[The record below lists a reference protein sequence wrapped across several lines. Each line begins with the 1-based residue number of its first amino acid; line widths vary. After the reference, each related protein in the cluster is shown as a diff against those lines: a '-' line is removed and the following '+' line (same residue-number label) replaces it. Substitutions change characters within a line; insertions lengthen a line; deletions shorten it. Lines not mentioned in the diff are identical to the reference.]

1 MATAIQWFFNGWMDP
16 MNRTYRSLWNES
28 LGAWVAAS
36 EVSHARGKRGGSHV
50 ALSAA
55 GGVIAARPAR
65 RLRAGLAAALMALGG
80 FGWAS
85 LAQAQTVTCSATPF
99 AFFNGTVM
107 CVGNQA
113 SATGP
118 GATAIGY
125 KAQVDLDGGVALGY
139 LSHSAAQNAIA
150 IGSNALATTQY
161 SIAIGLNA
169 QAVGAGGAMALGQGS
184 FASNINSVALGV
196 QSRAT
201 GAGDSALG
209 TFANASG
216 GNSTA
221 LGVSSLASA
230 GFAFAGGWGSQA
242 TATRSVALGNQARA
256 TDLAATAVGNGALA
270 QGNSSLALGAQAIA
284 FGDSTVALG
293 QGAGAGSTVANVGS
307 LAAGVAAGTLV
318 SGAQNTAIGGG
329 IASAMRGAGSGV
341 SGARNIALGTGDG
354 TVAYDATLDAAA
366 GSLVSGNDNVAIG
379 TNAGIGVAGNATTS
393 IGLNAN
399 ASGNNTIALG
409 TGARGG
415 GLNAIAQGSSS
426 NAGGQNGIAIGFQ
439 SIASQINSINIG
451 ARTAPGTGATAQG
464 AIALGTDVDASQVRA
479 IAMGIATRATGTDA
493 FAAGTR
499 ANAAA
504 DNATALGS
512 GGTTVATAVRASGSG
527 SLALGGNAT
536 AGANAAGT
544 NAIAVGG
551 ESSATQTEAI
561 AVGRLASALAANA
574 IAVGS
579 KARAD
584 TAEAVA
590 IGNNATATGGRSV
603 SIGSGN
609 VASGNGAVAIGD
621 PNTAT
626 GDGAIA
632 SGKDNTATGNG
643 AVAMGNTNKV
653 GGGGQDVSV
662 PGTAAQGAVGIGFQN
677 TVVGQGSVAIGSTSQ
692 ALAAGA
698 VAFGDTA
705 VAKNAGDV
713 ALGSG
718 SKTDTAVGTPST
730 VIGGTTYLFAG
741 TTPTSTVSVGAPGA
755 ERTITNVAAGRISGS
770 STDAINGSQL
780 YATNQAI
787 QAIAASTPTHYYSVN
802 DGGTQQANYTNN
814 GATGVNS
821 LAAGVAASAAGTN
834 ASAVGFEANASGT
847 QSLAIGNGTEAS
859 ASQSVA
865 LGVGANAAGASGST
879 AIGAGANAL
888 ATNSVAVGVFSR
900 ASGVTS
906 TAIGPGANA
915 AADKAV
921 AVGQGSKALAAS
933 AVAMG
938 SAANASA
945 VGAVA
950 IGASSNAAAT
960 NATAIGNGSQALA
973 ASTLALGDSN
983 TVAAAAGAGSIAA
996 GSNSR
1001 VLGGTGAVAMG
1012 SGNVANG
1019 NGAVAIGDP
1028 NTATGDGAI
1037 AQGKDNTATGNGA
1050 VAMGNTNK
1058 VGGGGQDVS
1067 VPGTAAQGAVG
1078 IGFQNTVVGQGSV
1091 AIGST
1096 SKALAAGAVA
1106 FGDTAVANNARD
1118 VALGSGSVTAA
1129 AVGTPSATIN
1139 GKAYNFQGVAPTS
1152 TVSVG
1157 AGGAERT
1164 ITNVAAGRISGTS
1177 TDAINGSQLFAT
1189 NSAIEDV
1196 ATTAGKGWNLS
1207 ANGEATPQNI
1217 APGGTADFANGS
1229 NTTVT
1234 RTGNQ
1239 IRVDVSADPIF
1250 NSVTTGNT
1258 KIDNNGLAI
1267 VGGPSVTT
1275 VGINAG
1281 GTQITNVAPGVAGT
1295 DGVNVDQLT
1304 TTVAGSKTKYYSVN
1318 STGGGNEA
1326 NDGATGADAIASGK
1340 NATAA
1345 GASSVAMGLGATAGT
1360 ANSVALGAG
1369 SSTATAVGTASTT
1382 INGTVYNFQG
1392 VAPVG
1397 TVSVGS
1403 GGAER
1408 TITNVA
1414 AGRIAGNSTDAIN
1427 GSQLF
1432 ATNAAITD
1440 VATTAG
1446 KGWNLSANG
1455 EATPQN
1461 IAPGGTADFANGS
1474 NTTVTRTGNQIR
1486 VDVSAD
1492 PTFNSV
1498 TTGNTKIDNG
1508 GLTIVGGPSV
1518 TTTGINAG
1526 GTQIT
1531 NVAPGVAGT
1540 DGVNVDQLNTTVA
1553 GSKTKYYS
1561 VNSTGGGNEAND
1573 GATGADAIASGK
1585 GATAAGASSVAMGL
1599 GATAGTANSVALG
1612 SGSVT
1617 ATPVGTASTTINGT
1631 VYNFQ
1636 GATPVGTVS
1645 VGAGGAERTITNV
1658 AAGRISGTS
1667 TDAINGSQ
1675 LFATNAAI
1683 DDVATTAGKGW
1694 NLSANGEATP
1704 QNIAPGGTAD
1714 FANGSNTTVTRTGNQ
1729 IRVDVSADP
1738 IFNSVTT
1745 GNTKIDNNGL
1755 TIVGGPSVTTT
1766 GINAGGTQITN
1777 VAPGVAGTDG
1787 VNVDQ
1792 LNTTVAGS
1800 KTKYYSVNSTGG
1812 GNETNNGA
1820 TGTDAIASGKDA
1832 TAAGNSSV
1840 AMGLGAT
1847 AGTANSVALGS
1858 GSVTATPVGTA
1869 STTINGTVY
1878 NFQGAT
1884 PVGTVSV
1891 GEGGAERTITNVAA
1905 GRISGTSTDAING
1918 SQLFATNAAITD
1930 VATTAGKG
1938 WNLSANG
1945 EATPQNIAPGGT
1957 ADFAN
1962 GSNTTATRT
1971 GNQIRVDVVADP
1983 TFNSVTTG
1991 NTKIDN
1997 GGLTIVG
2004 GPSVTTTGINAGG
2017 TQITNV
2023 APGVAGT
2030 DGVNVD
2036 QLNTTVTGSKTKYY
2050 SVNSAGGGNENNL
2063 GATGTDAI
2071 ASGKDATA
2079 AGNSSV
2085 AMGLG
2090 ATAGTANSV
2099 ALGAGS
2105 VTATAV
2111 GTPSATI
2118 NGKAYNF
2125 QGVTPVGTVS
2135 VGSGGAERTIT
2146 NVAAGRI
2153 SGTSTDAINGSQ
2165 LFATNAAITD
2175 VATTAGKGWNLSA
2188 NGEATPQNIAPG
2200 GTADFANGSNTTV
2213 TRTGNQI
2220 RVDVSADPIFNSVTT
2235 GNTKIDNAGL
2245 TIVGGPSVT
2254 VTGIDA
2260 GSKVITNVAPGV
2272 AGTDGVNVDQLT
2284 TTVAGSKTKYYSVN
2298 STGGGNETNN
2308 GATGTDAIASGKDAT
2323 AAGNSSVAMGLG
2335 ATAGTANS
2343 VALGSGSVTATP
2355 VGTAST
2361 TINGTV
2367 YNFQGVAP
2375 VGTVS
2380 VGSVGGERTITN
2392 VAAGRISGT
2401 STDAINGSQLFA
2413 TNQSIAD
2420 VATTAGK
2427 GWNLSANG
2435 EATPQNIAPG
2445 GTADFADGSNTTV
2458 TRTGNQI
2465 KVDVVADPIFNSVT
2479 TGNTKIDN
2487 GGLTIVGGPSVTV
2500 TGIDA
2505 GSKVITN
2512 VAPGVA
2518 GTDGVNID
2526 QLNTTV
2532 AGSKT
2537 KYYSVNST
2545 GGGNE
2550 ANDGATGADAIASGK
2565 NATAAGASAV
2575 AIGLGATAG
2584 TANSVALGAG
2594 SSTAAAV
2601 GTAST
2606 TINGVTYNFQGV
2618 APVGTVSV
2626 GSGGAER
2633 TITNVAAGRIAGNST
2648 DAINGSQ
2655 LFATNQSI
2663 EDLSTTVTTNKTKY
2677 YSVNSTGGGNEDN
2690 LGATGTDAIAS
2701 GKNATAAGNSS
2712 VAMGLGAT
2720 AGTANSVALGAGS
2733 VTATAVGTSSTT
2745 INGTTYNFQ
2754 GVSPIGTVSVGTVG
2768 GERTLTNVA
2777 AGRISGSSTDA
2788 INGSQLFATNQSIE
2802 NLSTTVTANKIRYYS
2817 VNSTGGGNEDNLGAT
2832 GADAI
2837 ASGKDASATV
2847 NGAVAIGSGA
2857 VSDRAIASSSGNIP
2871 AGSALIPF
2879 NTADRTLLGAVSVGS
2894 ATTYRQIT
2902 NVADGTQAQ
2911 DAVTVRQLSGALQ
2924 SFAVTPIKYFHANSS
2939 AADSLA
2945 VGAESVAV
2953 GPQTVVNGNNGV
2965 GIGNGAV
2972 VQQSAPGGIAV
2983 GQSATSHLADSIA
2996 MGTGASAAGVQGM
3009 AMGAGSSVT
3018 QAGGVAL
3025 GAGSVAST
3033 AAGVAGYVPPTA
3045 TDAQRIAIGATTSTL
3060 AAVSVGNAAS
3070 GQFRQITGV
3079 AAGTADSDAVNV
3091 SQLRGVQ
3098 GTVAAIDQSTVKY
3111 DSNPDGSVNYNSV
3124 SMGGSN
3130 ATGPVTVHNVAP
3142 GVAGTDAVNV
3152 NQLNALGGGL
3162 NNRINAV
3169 NDRIDGVEKNAYA
3182 GVAAAMALQMPGS
3195 YVPGKTVMR
3204 IGAGSFKGENA
3215 VGISFRRTAENNA
3228 WSITGGV
3235 ATSRAGVGAT
3245 VGAEWVFN

>member
-1 MATAIQWFFNGWMDP
+1 

-36 EVSHARGKRGGSHV
+36 EVSHARGKRCGSQV
-50 ALSAA
+50 ALAAA
-55 GGVIAARPAR
+55 GGVLAALRAR
-65 RLRAGLAAALMALGG
+65 RLRARLATALVAISAI
-80 FGWAS
+80 GWSSFAE
-85 LAQAQTVTCSATPF
+85 AQAVDCSVAPF
-99 AFFNGTVM
+99 NAYNGT
-107 CVGNQA
+107 A
-113 SATGP
+113 SCMGLSSRASGI
-118 GATAIGY
+118 GATALGSLATSDVLGGLAVGY
-125 KAQVDLDGGVALGY
+125 NA
-139 LSHSAAQNAIA
+139 HSAAQNSISLGFQAYTAAANSIYLGARTGPTTGALGGGSIGIGTDVTASGGNAIAAGSFSLSSGDNATAVGASSRATGLRSLALGYQANAAALDTVAQGNTATASAQNAIAVGFQSVATQLNSVYIGSRTAPGTGATGVGAIA
-150 IGSNALATTQY
+150 IGTDVTASQGNAT
-161 SIAIGLNA
+161 
-169 QAVGAGGAMALGQGS
+169 AVGFQSKATGGSSVAVGPNAAASGTSAMALGTGTV
-184 FASNINSVALGV
+184 ASNVNAVALGA
-196 QSRAT
+196 SAIAS

-221 LGVSSLASA
+221 VGVSSTASGA
-230 GFAFAGGWGSQA
+230 RAFAGGWG
-242 TATRSVALGNQARA
+242 VK
-256 TDLAATAVGNGALA
+256 
-270 QGNSSLALGAQAIA
+270 
-284 FGDSTVALG
+284 
-293 QGAGAGSTVANVGS
+293 AG
-307 LAAGVAAGTLV
+307 GV
-318 SGAQNTAIGGG
+318 
-329 IASAMRGAGSGV
+329 
-341 SGARNIALGTGDG
+341 
-354 TVAYDATLDAAA
+354 DAAA
-366 GSLVSGNDNVAIG
+366 I
-379 TNAGIGVAGNATTS
+379 
-393 IGLNAN
+393 
-399 ASGNNTIALG
+399 
-409 TGARGG
+409 
-415 GLNAIAQGSSS
+415 
-426 NAGGQNGIAIGFQ
+426 
-439 SIASQINSINIG
+439 
-451 ARTAPGTGATAQG
+451 
-464 AIALGTDVDASQVRA
+464 
-479 IAMGIATRATGTDA
+479 
-493 FAAGTR
+493 GTR
-499 ANAAA
+499 ANAAGTSSA
-504 DNATALGS
+504 ALGNLANASADFALAMGNQAVSS
-512 GGTTVATAVRASGSG
+512 GVGSVAAGS
-527 SLALGGNAT
+527 
-536 AGANAAGT
+536 GANAAAVGAVAVGNNATAALARGT
-544 NAIAVGG
+544 ALGFGTAAGGQNATAVGALASASADQAVAVGNSAKASALNAIAVG
-551 ESSATQTEAI
+551 
-561 AVGRLASALAANA
+561 NN
-574 IAVGS
+574 
-579 KARAD
+579 
-584 TAEAVA
+584 AVA
-590 IGNNATATGGRSV
+590 DAADAVSIGNGSTATGGKAV
-603 SIGSGN
+603 AIGSGN

-621 PNTAT
+621 PNTAS
-626 GDGAIA
+626 GNGAIA
-632 SGKDNTATGNG
+632 SGLDNTATGNG
-643 AVAMGNTNKV
+643 SVAMGNTNKV

-662 PGTAAQGAVGIGFQN
+662 PGTPAQGAVGIGFQN
-677 TVVGQGSVAIGSTSQ
+677 TVVGQGSVAIGSTSK

-705 VAKNAGDV
+705 VANNAGDV

-718 SKTDTAVGTPST
+718 SKTDVAVGTPSA

-741 TTPTSTVSVGAPGA
+741 TTPASTVSVGSAGA
-755 ERTITNVAAGRISGS
+755 ERTITNLAAGRISGS

-814 GATGVNS
+814 GATGANS
-821 LAAGVAASAAGTN
+821 LAAGVAASASGAQSVAQGFQSN
-834 ASAVGFEANASGT
+834 ASAGDAIAIGTNTKASAVSGT
-847 QSLAIGNGTEAS
+847 AIGVNATAS
-859 ASQSVA
+859 
-865 LGVGANAAGASGST
+865 GASGST
-879 AIGAGANAL
+879 AIGA
-888 ATNSVAVGVFSR
+888 F
-900 ASGVTS
+900 
-906 TAIGPGANA
+906 
-915 AADKAV
+915 
-921 AVGQGSKALAAS
+921 
-933 AVAMG
+933 
-938 SAANASA
+938 ANASA
-945 VGAVA
+945 TNSLAVGEFASA
-950 IGASSNAAAT
+950 SAEGASAVGPGATAAAAG
-960 NATAIGNGSQALA
+960 ATAIGNGSKALA
-973 ASTLALGDSN
+973 ASTLALGDTN
-983 TVAAAAGAGSIAA
+983 TVAAAAGVGSIAA
-996 GSNSR
+996 GSNSQ

-1028 NTATGDGAI
+1028 NTATGDGTV
-1037 AQGKDNTATGNGA
+1037 AQGKDNTATGNGS

-1058 VGGGGQDVS
+1058 VGGGGQDVG
-1067 VPGTAAQGAVG
+1067 VPGTPAQGAVG

-1106 FGDTAVANNARD
+1106 FGDTAVANNAGD
-1118 VALGSGSVTAA
+1118 VALGSGSVTAT

-1139 GKAYNFQGVAPTS
+1139 GKVYNFQGVAPTS

-1189 NSAIEDV
+1189 NSAI
-1196 ATTAGKGWNLS
+1196 T
-1207 ANGEATPQNI
+1207 
-1217 APGGTADFANGS
+1217 
-1229 NTTVT
+1229 
-1234 RTGNQ
+1234 
-1239 IRVDVSADPIF
+1239 
-1250 NSVTTGNT
+1250 
-1258 KIDNNGLAI
+1258 
-1267 VGGPSVTT
+1267 
-1275 VGINAG
+1275 
-1281 GTQITNVAPGVAGT
+1281 
-1295 DGVNVDQLT
+1295 
-1304 TTVAGSKTKYYSVN
+1304 
-1318 STGGGNEA
+1318 
-1326 NDGATGADAIASGK
+1326 
-1340 NATAA
+1340 
-1345 GASSVAMGLGATAGT
+1345 
-1360 ANSVALGAG
+1360 
-1369 SSTATAVGTASTT
+1369 
-1382 INGTVYNFQG
+1382 
-1392 VAPVG
+1392 
-1397 TVSVGS
+1397 
-1403 GGAER
+1403 
-1408 TITNVA
+1408 
-1414 AGRIAGNSTDAIN
+1414 
-1427 GSQLF
+1427 
-1432 ATNAAITD
+1432 
-1440 VATTAG
+1440 
-1446 KGWNLSANG
+1446 
-1455 EATPQN
+1455 
-1461 IAPGGTADFANGS
+1461 
-1474 NTTVTRTGNQIR
+1474 
-1486 VDVSAD
+1486 
-1492 PTFNSV
+1492 
-1498 TTGNTKIDNG
+1498 
-1508 GLTIVGGPSV
+1508 
-1518 TTTGINAG
+1518 
-1526 GTQIT
+1526 
-1531 NVAPGVAGT
+1531 
-1540 DGVNVDQLNTTVA
+1540 
-1553 GSKTKYYS
+1553 
-1561 VNSTGGGNEAND
+1561 
-1573 GATGADAIASGK
+1573 
-1585 GATAAGASSVAMGL
+1585 
-1599 GATAGTANSVALG
+1599 
-1612 SGSVT
+1612 
-1617 ATPVGTASTTINGT
+1617 
-1631 VYNFQ
+1631 
-1636 GATPVGTVS
+1636 
-1645 VGAGGAERTITNV
+1645 
-1658 AAGRISGTS
+1658 
-1667 TDAINGSQ
+1667 
-1675 LFATNAAI
+1675 
-1683 DDVATTAGKGW
+1683 DVATTAGKGW

-1812 GNETNNGA
+1812 GNEANDGA
-1820 TGTDAIASGKDA
+1820 TGADAIASGKNA
-1832 TAAGNSSV
+1832 TAAGASSV

-1847 AGTANSVALGS
+1847 AGTANSVALGA
-1858 GSVTATPVGTA
+1858 GSSTATAVGTA
-1869 STTINGTVY
+1869 STTINGTTY
-1878 NFQGAT
+1878 NFQGVA

-1891 GEGGAERTITNVAA
+1891 GAGGAERTITNVAA
-1905 GRISGTSTDAING
+1905 GRIAGNSTDAING
-1918 SQLFATNAAITD
+1918 SQLFATNSAITD

-1957 ADFAN
+1957 ADFAD
-1962 GSNTTATRT
+1962 GSNTTVTRT

-2036 QLNTTVTGSKTKYY
+2036 QLNTTVAGSKTKYY
-2050 SVNSAGGGNENNL
+2050 SVNSTGGGNEAND
-2063 GATGTDAI
+2063 GATGADAI
-2071 ASGKDATA
+2071 ASGKNATA
-2079 AGNSSV
+2079 AGASSV

-2105 VTATAV
+2105 STATAV
-2111 GTPSATI
+2111 GTASTTI
-2118 NGKAYNF
+2118 NGTVYNF
-2125 QGVTPVGTVS
+2125 QGATPVGTVS
-2135 VGSGGAERTIT
+2135 VGAGGAERTIT

-2165 LFATNAAITD
+2165 LFATNSAITDVATTAGKGWNLSANGEATPQNIAPGGTADFADGSNTTVTRTGNQIKVDVAADPIFNSVTTGNTKIDNNGLTIVGGPSVTVNGIDAGSKVITNVAPGVAGTDGVNVDQLNTTVAGSKTKYYSVNSTGGGNEANDGATGADAIASGKNATAAGASSVAMGLGATAGTANSVALGSGSATATAVATPSTTINGTTYNFQGIAPVGTVSVGSTGAERTITNVAAGRIAGNSTDAINGSQLFATNSAITD

-2220 RVDVSADPIFNSVTT
+2220 KVDVVADPIFNSVTT
-2235 GNTKIDNAGL
+2235 GNTKIDNGGL

-2254 VTGIDA
+2254 VNGIDA

-2272 AGTDGVNVDQLT
+2272 AGTDGVNVDQLN

-2298 STGGGNETNN
+2298 STGGGNEAND
-2308 GATGTDAIASGKDAT
+2308 GATGADAIASGKNAT
-2323 AAGNSSVAMGLG
+2323 AAGASSVAMGLG

-2343 VALGSGSVTATP
+2343 VALGAGSSTAAA

-2380 VGSVGGERTITN
+2380 VGSGGAERTITNVAAGRISGTSTDAINGSQLFATNSAITDVATTAGKGWNLSANGEATPQNIAPGGTADFANGSNTTVTRTGNQIKVDVVADPIFNSVTTGNTKIDNGGLTIVGGPSVTVNGIDAGSKVITNVAPGVAGTDGVNVDQLNTTVAGSKTKYYSVNSTGGGNEANDGATGADAIASGKNATAAGASSVAMGLGATAGTVNSVALGAGSVTATPVGTPSTTINGTVYNFQGVAPVGTVSVGTVGGERTITN

-2500 TGIDA
+2500 NGIDA

-2594 SSTAAAV
+2594 SSTATAV
-2601 GTAST
+2601 GTPNT
-2606 TINGVTYNFQGV
+2606 TINGTTYNFQGV

-2626 GSGGAER
+2626 GSAGAER
-2633 TITNVAAGRIAGNST
+2633 TITNVAAGRISGTST

-2663 EDLSTTVTTNKTKY
+2663 EDLSTTVTANKTRY
-2677 YSVNSTGGGNEDN
+2677 YSVNSTGGTNEDN
-2690 LGATGTDAIAS
+2690 LGATGADAIAS
-2701 GKNATAAGNSS
+2701 GKNAAAAGASA
-2712 VAMGLGAT
+2712 VAIGLGAT
-2720 AGTANSVALGAGS
+2720 AGDANSVALGAGS
-2733 VTATAVGTSSTT
+2733 STAAAVGTASTT
-2745 INGTTYNFQ
+2745 INGTVYNFQ

-2777 AGRISGSSTDA
+2777 AGRISGTSTDA

-2847 NGAVAIGSGA
+2847 NGGVAIGSGA
-2857 VSDRAIASSSGNIP
+2857 VSDRAIASSTGNIP

-2879 NTADRTLLGAVSVGS
+2879 NTADRTLLGALSVGS

-2924 SFAVTPIKYFHANSS
+2924 SFAVTPIKYFHANST

-2972 VQQSAPGGIAV
+2972 VQQSAPGGIAI
-2983 GQSATSHLADSIA
+2983 GQGATSHLADSIA
-2996 MGTGASAAGVQGM
+2996 MGTGASAAGVQGV

-3111 DSNPDGSVNYNSV
+3111 DSNADGSVNYNSV

-3152 NQLNALGGGL
+3152 NQLNALGGSL
-3162 NNRINAV
+3162 NNRISAV

-3204 IGAGSFKGENA
+3204 IGAGSFKGESA

>member
-1 MATAIQWFFNGWMDP
+1 

-65 RLRAGLAAALMALGG
+65 RLRAGLATALIALSAV
-80 FGWAS
+80 GWTSFAE
-85 LAQAQTVTCSATPF
+85 AQAVDCSGAPYN
-99 AFFNGTVM
+99 AYNGT
-107 CVGNQA
+107 A
-113 SATGP
+113 SCMGLSSRASGI
-118 GATAIGY
+118 GATALGSLAASDVLGGLAVGY
-125 KAQVDLDGGVALGY
+125 S
-139 LSHSAAQNAIA
+139 SHSAAQNSISLGFGAYSSGINSIYLGARTGPTTGALAGGAIGIGTDVTASGGNAIAAGSLAVATGDNSTAVGSSTRATGLRSLALGFRANAAALDAVAQGNTATASAQNAIAVGFQSVASQLNSVYIGSRTAAGTGATGVGAIA
-150 IGSNALATTQY
+150 IGTDVTASNGNAT
-161 SIAIGLNA
+161 
-169 QAVGAGGAMALGQGS
+169 AVGFQSKATGASSVAVGPNAAASATSAMALGTGTV
-184 FASNINSVALGV
+184 AGNINTVALGA
-196 QSRAT
+196 SATAT

-221 LGVSSLASA
+221 LGVSSSAS
-230 GFAFAGGWGSQA
+230 GGRAFAGGWGVSA
-242 TATRSVALGNQARA
+242 
-256 TDLAATAVGNGALA
+256 
-270 QGNSSLALGAQAIA
+270 
-284 FGDSTVALG
+284 
-293 QGAGAGSTVANVGS
+293 
-307 LAAGVAAGTLV
+307 
-318 SGAQNTAIGGG
+318 SGA
-329 IASAMRGAGSGV
+329 
-341 SGARNIALGTGDG
+341 
-354 TVAYDATLDAAA
+354 DAAA
-366 GSLVSGNDNVAIG
+366 I
-379 TNAGIGVAGNATTS
+379 
-393 IGLNAN
+393 
-399 ASGNNTIALG
+399 
-409 TGARGG
+409 
-415 GLNAIAQGSSS
+415 
-426 NAGGQNGIAIGFQ
+426 
-439 SIASQINSINIG
+439 
-451 ARTAPGTGATAQG
+451 
-464 AIALGTDVDASQVRA
+464 
-479 IAMGIATRATGTDA
+479 
-493 FAAGTR
+493 GTR
-499 ANAAA
+499 ANAAGTSSAAFGNLSNASA
-504 DNATALGS
+504 DFSLAMGNQAVSAGVGSVAAGSGASAAADGAVAVGNNAAATLTRSTALGFGTAAGGQNATA
-512 GGTTVATAVRASGSG
+512 V
-527 SLALGGNAT
+527 
-536 AGANAAGT
+536 GA
-544 NAIAVGG
+544 
-551 ESSATQTEAI
+551 
-561 AVGRLASALAANA
+561 LASASAAQ
-574 IAVGS
+574 
-579 KARAD
+579 
-584 TAEAVA
+584 AVA
-590 IGNNATATGGRSV
+590 IGNSAKASALNAIAMGTNAVANSADAVSIGNGSTATGGKAV
-603 SIGSGN
+603 AIGSGN
-609 VASGNGAVAIGD
+609 VANGNGAVAIGD

-632 SGKDNTATGNG
+632 NGKDNTATGNG

-755 ERTITNVAAGRISGS
+755 ERTITNLAAGRISGS

-802 DGGTQQANYTNN
+802 DGGAQQGNYTNN
-814 GATGVNS
+814 GATGANA
-821 LAAGVAASAAGTN
+821 LAAGVNASAAGTN
-834 ASAVGFEANASGT
+834 SVAVGAGAVT
-847 QSLAIGNGTEAS
+847 
-859 ASQSVA
+859 SVGSNQVA
-865 LGVGANAAGASGST
+865 VGANANSTGQGAITFGPNASANGTNATAVGAAFSAATGDYSTAFGSNAIANGNGAT
-879 AIGAGANAL
+879 AIGRSSRATGTSAIAFGTGANTTGEASVSIG
-888 ATNSVAVGVFSR
+888 ATA
-900 ASGVTS
+900 
-906 TAIGPGANA
+906 TAIGTA
-915 AADKAV
+915 
-921 AVGQGSKALAAS
+921 

-938 SAANASA
+938 NAANASA
-945 VGAVA
+945 GGAVA

-983 TVAAAAGAGSIAA
+983 TVAAAAGVGSIAA

-1037 AQGKDNTATGNGA
+1037 AQGKDNTATGNGS

-1157 AGGAERT
+1157 AGGVERT

-1196 ATTAGKGWNLS
+1196 AT
-1207 ANGEATPQNI
+1207 I
-1217 APGGTADFANGS
+1217 
-1229 NTTVT
+1229 
-1234 RTGNQ
+1234 
-1239 IRVDVSADPIF
+1239 
-1250 NSVTTGNT
+1250 
-1258 KIDNNGLAI
+1258 
-1267 VGGPSVTT
+1267 
-1275 VGINAG
+1275 
-1281 GTQITNVAPGVAGT
+1281 
-1295 DGVNVDQLT
+1295 
-1304 TTVAGSKTKYYSVN
+1304 
-1318 STGGGNEA
+1318 
-1326 NDGATGADAIASGK
+1326 
-1340 NATAA
+1340 
-1345 GASSVAMGLGATAGT
+1345 
-1360 ANSVALGAG
+1360 
-1369 SSTATAVGTASTT
+1369 
-1382 INGTVYNFQG
+1382 
-1392 VAPVG
+1392 
-1397 TVSVGS
+1397 
-1403 GGAER
+1403 
-1408 TITNVA
+1408 
-1414 AGRIAGNSTDAIN
+1414 
-1427 GSQLF
+1427 
-1432 ATNAAITD
+1432 
-1440 VATTAG
+1440 
-1446 KGWNLSANG
+1446 
-1455 EATPQN
+1455 
-1461 IAPGGTADFANGS
+1461 
-1474 NTTVTRTGNQIR
+1474 
-1486 VDVSAD
+1486 
-1492 PTFNSV
+1492 
-1498 TTGNTKIDNG
+1498 
-1508 GLTIVGGPSV
+1508 
-1518 TTTGINAG
+1518 
-1526 GTQIT
+1526 
-1531 NVAPGVAGT
+1531 
-1540 DGVNVDQLNTTVA
+1540 
-1553 GSKTKYYS
+1553 
-1561 VNSTGGGNEAND
+1561 
-1573 GATGADAIASGK
+1573 
-1585 GATAAGASSVAMGL
+1585 
-1599 GATAGTANSVALG
+1599 
-1612 SGSVT
+1612 
-1617 ATPVGTASTTINGT
+1617 
-1631 VYNFQ
+1631 
-1636 GATPVGTVS
+1636 
-1645 VGAGGAERTITNV
+1645 
-1658 AAGRISGTS
+1658 
-1667 TDAINGSQ
+1667 
-1675 LFATNAAI
+1675 
-1683 DDVATTAGKGW
+1683 AGKGW

-1812 GNETNNGA
+1812 GNEANDGA
-1820 TGTDAIASGKDA
+1820 TGADAIASGKGA
-1832 TAAGNSSV
+1832 TAAGASSV

-1858 GSVTATPVGTA
+1858 GSVTATAVGTP
-1869 STTINGTVY
+1869 STTINGT
-1878 NFQGAT
+1878 T
-1884 PVGTVSV
+1884 
-1891 GEGGAERTITNVAA
+1891 
-1905 GRISGTSTDAING
+1905 
-1918 SQLFATNAAITD
+1918 
-1930 VATTAGKG
+1930 
-1938 WNLSANG
+1938 
-1945 EATPQNIAPGGT
+1945 
-1957 ADFAN
+1957 
-1962 GSNTTATRT
+1962 
-1971 GNQIRVDVVADP
+1971 
-1983 TFNSVTTG
+1983 
-1991 NTKIDN
+1991 
-1997 GGLTIVG
+1997 
-2004 GPSVTTTGINAGG
+2004 
-2017 TQITNV
+2017 
-2023 APGVAGT
+2023 
-2030 DGVNVD
+2030 
-2036 QLNTTVTGSKTKYY
+2036 
-2050 SVNSAGGGNENNL
+2050 
-2063 GATGTDAI
+2063 
-2071 ASGKDATA
+2071 
-2079 AGNSSV
+2079 
-2085 AMGLG
+2085 
-2090 ATAGTANSV
+2090 
-2099 ALGAGS
+2099 
-2105 VTATAV
+2105 
-2111 GTPSATI
+2111 
-2118 NGKAYNF
+2118 YNF
-2125 QGVTPVGTVS
+2125 QGVAPVGTVS

-2153 SGTSTDAINGSQ
+2153 AGNSTDAINGSQ

-2235 GNTKIDNAGL
+2235 GNTKIDNGGLTIVGGPSVTTTGINAGGTQITNVAPGVAGTDGVNVDQLNTTVTGSKTKYYSVNSTGGGNETNNGATGADAIASGKNATAAGNSSVAMGLGATAGTANSVALGSGSVTATPVGTASTTINGTTYNFQGATPVGTVSVGSGGAERTITNVAAGRIAGNSTDAINGSQLFATNAAITDVATTAGKGWNLSANGEATPQNIAPGGTADFANGSNTTVTRTGNQIRVDVSADPVFNSVTTGNTKIDNAGL

-2260 GSKVITNVAPGV
+2260 GSTVITNVAPGV

-2413 TNQSIAD
+2413 TNAAITD

-2505 GSKVITN
+2505 GNKVITN

-2983 GQSATSHLADSIA
+2983 GQGATSHLADSIA
-2996 MGTGASAAGVQGM
+2996 MGTGASAAGVQGV

-3025 GAGSVAST
+3025 GASSVAST

>member
-1 MATAIQWFFNGWMDP
+1 

-55 GGVIAARPAR
+55 GGLLAARPAR
-65 RLRAGLAAALMALGG
+65 RLRAGLATALVALSAV
-80 FGWAS
+80 GWTSFAEAQVADCSVAPYNAYTGTAS
-85 LAQAQTVTCSATPF
+85 CIGLSSK
-99 AFFNGTVM
+99 
-107 CVGNQA
+107 A
-113 SATGP
+113 SGI
-118 GATAIGY
+118 GATALGSLAVSDVLGGLAVGY
-125 KAQVDLDGGVALGY
+125 S
-139 LSHSAAQNAIA
+139 SHSAAQNSISLGFGAYSAGINSIYLGARTAPSTGALGGGSIGIGTDVTASGGNAIAAGSLAVATGDNSTAVGSSTRATGLRSLALGFRANAAALDAVAQGNTATASAQNAIAVGFQSVASQLNSVYIGSRTAAGTGATGVGAIA
-150 IGSNALATTQY
+150 IGTDVTASNGNAT
-161 SIAIGLNA
+161 
-169 QAVGAGGAMALGQGS
+169 AVGFQSKATGASSVAVGPNAAASGTSAMALGTS
-184 FASNINSVALGV
+184 SVASDINSVALGA
-196 QSRAT
+196 SATAT

-221 LGVSSLASA
+221 VGVSSSASGA
-230 GFAFAGGWGSQA
+230 RAFAGGWGVNA
-242 TATRSVALGNQARA
+242 
-256 TDLAATAVGNGALA
+256 
-270 QGNSSLALGAQAIA
+270 
-284 FGDSTVALG
+284 
-293 QGAGAGSTVANVGS
+293 
-307 LAAGVAAGTLV
+307 
-318 SGAQNTAIGGG
+318 
-329 IASAMRGAGSGV
+329 SGV
-341 SGARNIALGTGDG
+341 
-354 TVAYDATLDAAA
+354 DAAA
-366 GSLVSGNDNVAIG
+366 I
-379 TNAGIGVAGNATTS
+379 
-393 IGLNAN
+393 
-399 ASGNNTIALG
+399 
-409 TGARGG
+409 
-415 GLNAIAQGSSS
+415 
-426 NAGGQNGIAIGFQ
+426 
-439 SIASQINSINIG
+439 
-451 ARTAPGTGATAQG
+451 
-464 AIALGTDVDASQVRA
+464 
-479 IAMGIATRATGTDA
+479 
-493 FAAGTR
+493 GTR
-499 ANAAA
+499 ANAAGTSSAAFGNLSNASANFSLAMGNQAVSAGIGSVAAGSGASAAA
-504 DNATALGS
+504 DGAVAVGNNAAATLTRSTALGFGTAAGGQNATA
-512 GGTTVATAVRASGSG
+512 V
-527 SLALGGNAT
+527 
-536 AGANAAGT
+536 GA
-544 NAIAVGG
+544 
-551 ESSATQTEAI
+551 
-561 AVGRLASALAANA
+561 LASASAAQ
-574 IAVGS
+574 
-579 KARAD
+579 
-584 TAEAVA
+584 AVA
-590 IGNNATATGGRSV
+590 IGNSAKASALNAIAMGTNAVANSADAVSIGNGSTATGGKAV
-603 SIGSGN
+603 AIGSGN
-609 VASGNGAVAIGD
+609 VANGNGAVAIGD

-632 SGKDNTATGNG
+632 NGKDNTATGNG

-653 GGGGQDVSV
+653 GGGGQDISV

-755 ERTITNVAAGRISGS
+755 ERTITNLAAGRISGS

-802 DGGTQQANYTNN
+802 DGGAQQGNYTNN
-814 GATGVNS
+814 GATGANA
-821 LAAGVAASAAGTN
+821 LAAGVNASAAGTN
-834 ASAVGFEANASGT
+834 SVAVGAGAVT
-847 QSLAIGNGTEAS
+847 
-859 ASQSVA
+859 SVGSNQVA
-865 LGVGANAAGASGST
+865 VGANANSTGQGAITFGPNASANGTNATAVGAAFSAATGDYSTAFGSNAIANGNGAT
-879 AIGAGANAL
+879 AIGRSSRATGTSAIAFGTGANTTGEASVSIG
-888 ATNSVAVGVFSR
+888 ATA
-900 ASGVTS
+900 
-906 TAIGPGANA
+906 TAIGTA
-915 AADKAV
+915 
-921 AVGQGSKALAAS
+921 

-938 SAANASA
+938 STANASA
-945 VGAVA
+945 GGAVA
-950 IGASSNAAAT
+950 IGASANASAT
-960 NATAIGNGSQALA
+960 NATSIGNGSQALA

-983 TVAAAAGAGSIAA
+983 TVAAAAGVGSIAA

-1258 KIDNNGLAI
+1258 KIDNNGLTI

-1275 VGINAG
+1275 TGINAG
-1281 GTQITNVAPGVAGT
+1281 GTQITNVAPGVAGTDGVNVDQLNTTVAGSKTKYYSVNSAGGGNEANDGATGTDAIASGKDATAAGNSSVAMGLGATAGTANSVALGSGSVTATPVGTASTTINGTVYNFQGATPVGTVSVGSGGAERTITNVAAGRIAGNSTDAINGSQLFATNAAITYVATTAGKGWNLSANGEATPQNIAPGGTADFADGSNTTVTRTGNQIRVDVVADPIFNSVTTGNTKIDNAGLTIVGGPTVTVTGIDAGSKVITNVAPGVAGT

-1318 STGGGNEA
+1318 STGGGNETNNGATGTDAIASGKDATAAGNSSVAMGLGATAGTANGVALGAGSVTATPVGTASTTINGTVYNFQGATPVGTVSVGAGGAERTITNVAAGRISGTSTDAINGSQLFATNSAIEDVATIAGKGWNLSANGEATPQNIAPGGTADFADGSNTTVTRTGNQIRVDVVADPTFNSVTTGNTKIDNGGLTIVGGPSVTTTGINAGGTQITNVAPGVAGTDGVNVDQLNTTVTGSKTKYYSVNSAGGGNEA

-1345 GASSVAMGLGATAGT
+1345 GNSSVAMGLGATAGT
-1360 ANSVALGAG
+1360 ANSVALGSG
-1369 SSTATAVGTASTT
+1369 SVTATAVGTPSTT
-1382 INGTVYNFQG
+1382 INGTTYNFQG

-1492 PTFNSV
+1492 P
-1498 TTGNTKIDNG
+1498 I
-1508 GLTIVGGPSV
+1508 
-1518 TTTGINAG
+1518 
-1526 GTQIT
+1526 
-1531 NVAPGVAGT
+1531 
-1540 DGVNVDQLNTTVA
+1540 
-1553 GSKTKYYS
+1553 
-1561 VNSTGGGNEAND
+1561 
-1573 GATGADAIASGK
+1573 
-1585 GATAAGASSVAMGL
+1585 
-1599 GATAGTANSVALG
+1599 
-1612 SGSVT
+1612 
-1617 ATPVGTASTTINGT
+1617 
-1631 VYNFQ
+1631 
-1636 GATPVGTVS
+1636 
-1645 VGAGGAERTITNV
+1645 
-1658 AAGRISGTS
+1658 
-1667 TDAINGSQ
+1667 
-1675 LFATNAAI
+1675 
-1683 DDVATTAGKGW
+1683 
-1694 NLSANGEATP
+1694 
-1704 QNIAPGGTAD
+1704 
-1714 FANGSNTTVTRTGNQ
+1714 
-1729 IRVDVSADP
+1729 
-1738 IFNSVTT
+1738 
-1745 GNTKIDNNGL
+1745 
-1755 TIVGGPSVTTT
+1755 
-1766 GINAGGTQITN
+1766 
-1777 VAPGVAGTDG
+1777 
-1787 VNVDQ
+1787 
-1792 LNTTVAGS
+1792 
-1800 KTKYYSVNSTGG
+1800 
-1812 GNETNNGA
+1812 
-1820 TGTDAIASGKDA
+1820 
-1832 TAAGNSSV
+1832 
-1840 AMGLGAT
+1840 
-1847 AGTANSVALGS
+1847 
-1858 GSVTATPVGTA
+1858 
-1869 STTINGTVY
+1869 
-1878 NFQGAT
+1878 
-1884 PVGTVSV
+1884 
-1891 GEGGAERTITNVAA
+1891 
-1905 GRISGTSTDAING
+1905 
-1918 SQLFATNAAITD
+1918 
-1930 VATTAGKG
+1930 
-1938 WNLSANG
+1938 
-1945 EATPQNIAPGGT
+1945 
-1957 ADFAN
+1957 
-1962 GSNTTATRT
+1962 
-1971 GNQIRVDVVADP
+1971 
-1983 TFNSVTTG
+1983 FNSVTTG

-2050 SVNSAGGGNENNL
+2050 SVNSTGGGNEAND

-2071 ASGKDATA
+2071 ASGKNATA

-2099 ALGAGS
+2099 ALGSGS
-2105 VTATAV
+2105 VTATPV
-2111 GTPSATI
+2111 GTASTTI
-2118 NGKAYNF
+2118 NGTTYNF
-2125 QGVTPVGTVS
+2125 QGATPVGTVS

-2153 SGTSTDAINGSQ
+2153 AGNSTDAINGSQ

-2200 GTADFANGSNTTV
+2200 GTADFADGSNTTV

-2220 RVDVSADPIFNSVTT
+2220 KVDVVADPVFNSVTT
-2235 GNTKIDNAGL
+2235 GNTKIDNGGL

-2272 AGTDGVNVDQLT
+2272 AGTDGVNIDQLN

-2343 VALGSGSVTATP
+2343 VALGAGSVTATP

-2526 QLNTTV
+2526 QLNSTV

-2924 SFAVTPIKYFHANSS
+2924 SFAVTPIKYFHANSG

-2983 GQSATSHLADSIA
+2983 GQGATSHLADSIA
-2996 MGTGASAAGVQGM
+2996 MGTGASAAGVQGV

>member
-1 MATAIQWFFNGWMDP
+1 MAN
-16 MNRTYRSLWNES
+16 
-28 LGAWVAAS
+28 
-36 EVSHARGKRGGSHV
+36 
-50 ALSAA
+50 
-55 GGVIAARPAR
+55 
-65 RLRAGLAAALMALGG
+65 
-80 FGWAS
+80 
-85 LAQAQTVTCSATPF
+85 
-99 AFFNGTVM
+99 
-107 CVGNQA
+107 
-113 SATGP
+113 
-118 GATAIGY
+118 
-125 KAQVDLDGGVALGY
+125 
-139 LSHSAAQNAIA
+139 
-150 IGSNALATTQY
+150 
-161 SIAIGLNA
+161 
-169 QAVGAGGAMALGQGS
+169 
-184 FASNINSVALGV
+184 
-196 QSRAT
+196 
-201 GAGDSALG
+201 
-209 TFANASG
+209 
-216 GNSTA
+216 
-221 LGVSSLASA
+221 
-230 GFAFAGGWGSQA
+230 
-242 TATRSVALGNQARA
+242 
-256 TDLAATAVGNGALA
+256 
-270 QGNSSLALGAQAIA
+270 
-284 FGDSTVALG
+284 
-293 QGAGAGSTVANVGS
+293 
-307 LAAGVAAGTLV
+307 
-318 SGAQNTAIGGG
+318 
-329 IASAMRGAGSGV
+329 
-341 SGARNIALGTGDG
+341 
-354 TVAYDATLDAAA
+354 
-366 GSLVSGNDNVAIG
+366 
-379 TNAGIGVAGNATTS
+379 
-393 IGLNAN
+393 
-399 ASGNNTIALG
+399 
-409 TGARGG
+409 
-415 GLNAIAQGSSS
+415 
-426 NAGGQNGIAIGFQ
+426 
-439 SIASQINSINIG
+439 
-451 ARTAPGTGATAQG
+451 
-464 AIALGTDVDASQVRA
+464 
-479 IAMGIATRATGTDA
+479 
-493 FAAGTR
+493 
-499 ANAAA
+499 
-504 DNATALGS
+504 
-512 GGTTVATAVRASGSG
+512 
-527 SLALGGNAT
+527 
-536 AGANAAGT
+536 
-544 NAIAVGG
+544 
-551 ESSATQTEAI
+551 
-561 AVGRLASALAANA
+561 
-574 IAVGS
+574 
-579 KARAD
+579 
-584 TAEAVA
+584 
-590 IGNNATATGGRSV
+590 
-603 SIGSGN
+603 
-609 VASGNGAVAIGD
+609 
-621 PNTAT
+621 
-626 GDGAIA
+626 
-632 SGKDNTATGNG
+632 
-643 AVAMGNTNKV
+643 
-653 GGGGQDVSV
+653 
-662 PGTAAQGAVGIGFQN
+662 
-677 TVVGQGSVAIGSTSQ
+677 
-692 ALAAGA
+692 
-698 VAFGDTA
+698 
-705 VAKNAGDV
+705 NAGDV

-718 SKTDTAVGTPST
+718 SKTDVAVGTPST

-741 TTPTSTVSVGAPGA
+741 TTPASTVSVGSAGA
-755 ERTITNVAAGRISGS
+755 ERTITNLAAGRISGS

-814 GATGVNS
+814 GATGANS
-821 LAAGVAASAAGTN
+821 LAAGVAASASGAQSVAQGFQSN
-834 ASAVGFEANASGT
+834 ASAGDAIAIGTNTKASAVSGT
-847 QSLAIGNGTEAS
+847 AIGVNATAS
-859 ASQSVA
+859 
-865 LGVGANAAGASGST
+865 GASGST
-879 AIGAGANAL
+879 AIGA
-888 ATNSVAVGVFSR
+888 F
-900 ASGVTS
+900 
-906 TAIGPGANA
+906 
-915 AADKAV
+915 
-921 AVGQGSKALAAS
+921 
-933 AVAMG
+933 
-938 SAANASA
+938 ANASA
-945 VGAVA
+945 TNSLAVGEFASA
-950 IGASSNAAAT
+950 SAEGASAVGPGATAAAAG
-960 NATAIGNGSQALA
+960 ATAIGNGSKALA
-973 ASTLALGDSN
+973 ASTLALGDTN
-983 TVAAAAGAGSIAA
+983 TVAAAAGVGSIAA
-996 GSNSR
+996 GSNSQ

-1028 NTATGDGAI
+1028 NTATGDGTV
-1037 AQGKDNTATGNGA
+1037 AQGKDNTATGNGS

-1058 VGGGGQDVS
+1058 VGGGGQDVG
-1067 VPGTAAQGAVG
+1067 VPGTPAQGAVG

-1106 FGDTAVANNARD
+1106 FGDTAVANNAGD
-1118 VALGSGSVTAA
+1118 VALGSGSVTAT

-1139 GKAYNFQGVAPTS
+1139 GKVYNFQGVAPTS

-1189 NSAIEDV
+1189 NSAI
-1196 ATTAGKGWNLS
+1196 T
-1207 ANGEATPQNI
+1207 
-1217 APGGTADFANGS
+1217 
-1229 NTTVT
+1229 
-1234 RTGNQ
+1234 
-1239 IRVDVSADPIF
+1239 
-1250 NSVTTGNT
+1250 
-1258 KIDNNGLAI
+1258 
-1267 VGGPSVTT
+1267 
-1275 VGINAG
+1275 
-1281 GTQITNVAPGVAGT
+1281 
-1295 DGVNVDQLT
+1295 
-1304 TTVAGSKTKYYSVN
+1304 
-1318 STGGGNEA
+1318 
-1326 NDGATGADAIASGK
+1326 
-1340 NATAA
+1340 
-1345 GASSVAMGLGATAGT
+1345 
-1360 ANSVALGAG
+1360 
-1369 SSTATAVGTASTT
+1369 
-1382 INGTVYNFQG
+1382 
-1392 VAPVG
+1392 
-1397 TVSVGS
+1397 
-1403 GGAER
+1403 
-1408 TITNVA
+1408 
-1414 AGRIAGNSTDAIN
+1414 
-1427 GSQLF
+1427 
-1432 ATNAAITD
+1432 
-1440 VATTAG
+1440 
-1446 KGWNLSANG
+1446 
-1455 EATPQN
+1455 
-1461 IAPGGTADFANGS
+1461 
-1474 NTTVTRTGNQIR
+1474 
-1486 VDVSAD
+1486 
-1492 PTFNSV
+1492 
-1498 TTGNTKIDNG
+1498 
-1508 GLTIVGGPSV
+1508 
-1518 TTTGINAG
+1518 
-1526 GTQIT
+1526 
-1531 NVAPGVAGT
+1531 
-1540 DGVNVDQLNTTVA
+1540 
-1553 GSKTKYYS
+1553 
-1561 VNSTGGGNEAND
+1561 
-1573 GATGADAIASGK
+1573 
-1585 GATAAGASSVAMGL
+1585 
-1599 GATAGTANSVALG
+1599 
-1612 SGSVT
+1612 
-1617 ATPVGTASTTINGT
+1617 
-1631 VYNFQ
+1631 
-1636 GATPVGTVS
+1636 
-1645 VGAGGAERTITNV
+1645 
-1658 AAGRISGTS
+1658 
-1667 TDAINGSQ
+1667 
-1675 LFATNAAI
+1675 
-1683 DDVATTAGKGW
+1683 DVATTAGKGW

-1812 GNETNNGA
+1812 GNEANDGA
-1820 TGTDAIASGKDA
+1820 TGADAIASGKNA
-1832 TAAGNSSV
+1832 TAAGASSV

-1847 AGTANSVALGS
+1847 AGTANSVALGA
-1858 GSVTATPVGTA
+1858 GSSTATAVGTA
-1869 STTINGTVY
+1869 STTINGTTY
-1878 NFQGAT
+1878 NFQGVA

-1891 GEGGAERTITNVAA
+1891 GAGGAERTITNVAA
-1905 GRISGTSTDAING
+1905 GRIAGNSTDAING
-1918 SQLFATNAAITD
+1918 SQLFATNSAITD

-1957 ADFAN
+1957 ADFAD
-1962 GSNTTATRT
+1962 GSNTTVTRT

-2036 QLNTTVTGSKTKYY
+2036 QLNTTVAGSKTKYY
-2050 SVNSAGGGNENNL
+2050 SVNSTGGGNEAND
-2063 GATGTDAI
+2063 GATGADAI
-2071 ASGKDATA
+2071 ASGKNATA
-2079 AGNSSV
+2079 AGASSV

-2105 VTATAV
+2105 STATAV
-2111 GTPSATI
+2111 GTASTTI
-2118 NGKAYNF
+2118 NGTVYNF
-2125 QGVTPVGTVS
+2125 QGATPVGTVS
-2135 VGSGGAERTIT
+2135 VGAGGAERTIT

-2165 LFATNAAITD
+2165 LFATNSAITD

-2200 GTADFANGSNTTV
+2200 GTADFADGSNTTV

-2220 RVDVSADPIFNSVTT
+2220 KVDVAADPIFNSVTT
-2235 GNTKIDNAGL
+2235 GNTKIDNNGL

-2254 VTGIDA
+2254 VNGIDA
-2260 GSKVITNVAPGV
+2260 GSKVITNVAPGVAGTDGVNVDQLNTTVAGSKTKYYSVNSTGGGNEANDGATGVDAIASGKNATAAGASSVAMGLGATAGTANSVALGSGSATATAVATPSTTINGTTYNFQGVAPVGTVSVGSTGAERTITNVAAGRIAGNSTDAINGSQLFATNSAITDVATTAGKGWNLSANGEATPQNIAPGGTADFADGSNTTVTRTGNQIKVDVVADPIFNSVTTGNTKIDNGGLTIVGGPSVTTTGINASGTQITNVAPGV

-2298 STGGGNETNN
+2298 STGGGNEAND
-2308 GATGTDAIASGKDAT
+2308 GATGADAIASGKNAT
-2323 AAGNSSVAMGLG
+2323 AAGASSVAMGLG

-2355 VGTAST
+2355 VGTPST

-2380 VGSVGGERTITN
+2380 VGTVGGERTITN

-2487 GGLTIVGGPSVTV
+2487 NGLTIVGGPSVTV
-2500 TGIDA
+2500 NGIDA

-2518 GTDGVNID
+2518 GTDGVNVD
-2526 QLNTTV
+2526 QLTTTV

-2594 SSTAAAV
+2594 SSTATAV

-2606 TINGVTYNFQGV
+2606 TINGTTYNFQGV

-2626 GSGGAER
+2626 GSAGAER
-2633 TITNVAAGRIAGNST
+2633 TITNVAAGRISGTST

-2663 EDLSTTVTTNKTKY
+2663 EDLSTTVIANKTRY
-2677 YSVNSTGGGNEDN
+2677 YSVNSTGGTNEDN

-2701 GKNATAAGNSS
+2701 GKNAAAAGASA
-2712 VAMGLGAT
+2712 VAIGLGAT
-2720 AGTANSVALGAGS
+2720 AGDANSVALGAGS
-2733 VTATAVGTSSTT
+2733 STAAAVGTASTT
-2745 INGTTYNFQ
+2745 INGTVYNFQ

-2768 GERTLTNVA
+2768 SERTLTNVA
-2777 AGRISGSSTDA
+2777 AGRISGTSTDA

-2847 NGAVAIGSGA
+2847 NGGVAIGSGA
-2857 VSDRAIASSSGNIP
+2857 VSDRAIASSTGNIP

-2879 NTADRTLLGAVSVGS
+2879 NTADRTLLGALSVGS

-2924 SFAVTPIKYFHANSS
+2924 SFAVTPIKYFHANST

-2972 VQQSAPGGIAV
+2972 VQQSAPGGIAI
-2983 GQSATSHLADSIA
+2983 GQGATSHLADSIA
-2996 MGTGASAAGVQGM
+2996 MGTGASAAGVQGV

-3111 DSNPDGSVNYNSV
+3111 DSNADGSVNYNSV

-3152 NQLNALGGGL
+3152 NQLNALGGSL

-3204 IGAGSFKGENA
+3204 IGAGSFKGESA

>member
-1 MATAIQWFFNGWMDP
+1 

-55 GGVIAARPAR
+55 GGLLAARPAR
-65 RLRAGLAAALMALGG
+65 RLRAGLATALVALSAV
-80 FGWAS
+80 GWTSFAE
-85 LAQAQTVTCSATPF
+85 AQAVDCSGAPYN
-99 AFFNGTVM
+99 AYNGT
-107 CVGNQA
+107 A
-113 SATGP
+113 SCMGLNSRASGI
-118 GATAIGY
+118 GATALGSLAASDVLGGLAVGY
-125 KAQVDLDGGVALGY
+125 NA
-139 LSHSAAQNAIA
+139 HSAAQNAISLGFQAYTAGVNSIYLGARTGPTTGALAGGA
-150 IGSNALATTQY
+150 IGIGTDVTASGGNA
-161 SIAIGLNA
+161 IAAGSFSLSSGDNA
-169 QAVGAGGAMALGQGS
+169 VAVGAGAAATGLRSLALGYQAAASALDTVAQGNNAAASAQNAIAVGFQSVASKLNSVYIGSRTAAGTGATGVGAIAIGTDVTASNGNATAVGFQSKATGASSVAVGPNAAASATSAMALGTGTV
-184 FASNINSVALGV
+184 AGNINTVALGA
-196 QSRAT
+196 SATAT

-209 TFANASG
+209 TFAKASG

-221 LGVSSLASA
+221 LGVSSSAS
-230 GFAFAGGWGSQA
+230 GGRAFAGGWGVSA
-242 TATRSVALGNQARA
+242 
-256 TDLAATAVGNGALA
+256 
-270 QGNSSLALGAQAIA
+270 
-284 FGDSTVALG
+284 
-293 QGAGAGSTVANVGS
+293 
-307 LAAGVAAGTLV
+307 
-318 SGAQNTAIGGG
+318 SGA
-329 IASAMRGAGSGV
+329 
-341 SGARNIALGTGDG
+341 
-354 TVAYDATLDAAA
+354 DAAA
-366 GSLVSGNDNVAIG
+366 I
-379 TNAGIGVAGNATTS
+379 
-393 IGLNAN
+393 
-399 ASGNNTIALG
+399 
-409 TGARGG
+409 
-415 GLNAIAQGSSS
+415 
-426 NAGGQNGIAIGFQ
+426 
-439 SIASQINSINIG
+439 
-451 ARTAPGTGATAQG
+451 
-464 AIALGTDVDASQVRA
+464 
-479 IAMGIATRATGTDA
+479 
-493 FAAGTR
+493 GTR
-499 ANAAA
+499 ANAAGTSSAAFGNLSNASA
-504 DNATALGS
+504 DFSLAMGNQAVSSGIGSVAAGSGASAAADGAVAVGNNAAATLTRSTALGFGTAAGGQNATA
-512 GGTTVATAVRASGSG
+512 V
-527 SLALGGNAT
+527 
-536 AGANAAGT
+536 GA
-544 NAIAVGG
+544 
-551 ESSATQTEAI
+551 
-561 AVGRLASALAANA
+561 LASASAAQ
-574 IAVGS
+574 
-579 KARAD
+579 
-584 TAEAVA
+584 AVA
-590 IGNNATATGGRSV
+590 IGNSAKASALNAIAMGTNAVANSADAVSIGNGSTATGGK
-603 SIGSGN
+603 
-609 VASGNGAVAIGD
+609 AVAI
-621 PNTAT
+621 
-626 GDGAIA
+626 
-632 SGKDNTATGNG
+632 
-643 AVAMGNTNKV
+643 
-653 GGGGQDVSV
+653 
-662 PGTAAQGAVGIGFQN
+662 
-677 TVVGQGSVAIGSTSQ
+677 
-692 ALAAGA
+692 
-698 VAFGDTA
+698 
-705 VAKNAGDV
+705 
-713 ALGSG
+713 
-718 SKTDTAVGTPST
+718 
-730 VIGGTTYLFAG
+730 
-741 TTPTSTVSVGAPGA
+741 
-755 ERTITNVAAGRISGS
+755 
-770 STDAINGSQL
+770 
-780 YATNQAI
+780 
-787 QAIAASTPTHYYSVN
+787 
-802 DGGTQQANYTNN
+802 
-814 GATGVNS
+814 
-821 LAAGVAASAAGTN
+821 
-834 ASAVGFEANASGT
+834 
-847 QSLAIGNGTEAS
+847 
-859 ASQSVA
+859 
-865 LGVGANAAGASGST
+865 
-879 AIGAGANAL
+879 
-888 ATNSVAVGVFSR
+888 
-900 ASGVTS
+900 
-906 TAIGPGANA
+906 
-915 AADKAV
+915 
-921 AVGQGSKALAAS
+921 
-933 AVAMG
+933 
-938 SAANASA
+938 
-945 VGAVA
+945 
-950 IGASSNAAAT
+950 
-960 NATAIGNGSQALA
+960 
-973 ASTLALGDSN
+973 
-983 TVAAAAGAGSIAA
+983 
-996 GSNSR
+996 
-1001 VLGGTGAVAMG
+1001 G

-1028 NTATGDGAI
+1028 NTATGDGAV
-1037 AQGKDNTATGNGA
+1037 ASGKDNTATGNGA

-1258 KIDNNGLAI
+1258 KIDNNGL
-1267 VGGPSVTT
+1267 
-1275 VGINAG
+1275 
-1281 GTQITNVAPGVAGT
+1281 
-1295 DGVNVDQLT
+1295 
-1304 TTVAGSKTKYYSVN
+1304 
-1318 STGGGNEA
+1318 
-1326 NDGATGADAIASGK
+1326 
-1340 NATAA
+1340 
-1345 GASSVAMGLGATAGT
+1345 
-1360 ANSVALGAG
+1360 
-1369 SSTATAVGTASTT
+1369 
-1382 INGTVYNFQG
+1382 
-1392 VAPVG
+1392 
-1397 TVSVGS
+1397 
-1403 GGAER
+1403 
-1408 TITNVA
+1408 
-1414 AGRIAGNSTDAIN
+1414 
-1427 GSQLF
+1427 
-1432 ATNAAITD
+1432 
-1440 VATTAG
+1440 
-1446 KGWNLSANG
+1446 
-1455 EATPQN
+1455 
-1461 IAPGGTADFANGS
+1461 
-1474 NTTVTRTGNQIR
+1474 
-1486 VDVSAD
+1486 
-1492 PTFNSV
+1492 
-1498 TTGNTKIDNG
+1498 
-1508 GLTIVGGPSV
+1508 TIVGGPSV

-1561 VNSTGGGNEAND
+1561 VNSAGGGNETNN
-1573 GATGADAIASGK
+1573 GATGTDAIASGK
-1585 GATAAGASSVAMGL
+1585 DATAAGNSSVAMGL

-1675 LFATNAAI
+1675 LFATNSAI
-1683 DDVATTAGKGW
+1683 D
-1694 NLSANGEATP
+1694 
-1704 QNIAPGGTAD
+1704 
-1714 FANGSNTTVTRTGNQ
+1714 
-1729 IRVDVSADP
+1729 
-1738 IFNSVTT
+1738 
-1745 GNTKIDNNGL
+1745 
-1755 TIVGGPSVTTT
+1755 
-1766 GINAGGTQITN
+1766 
-1777 VAPGVAGTDG
+1777 
-1787 VNVDQ
+1787 
-1792 LNTTVAGS
+1792 
-1800 KTKYYSVNSTGG
+1800 
-1812 GNETNNGA
+1812 
-1820 TGTDAIASGKDA
+1820 
-1832 TAAGNSSV
+1832 
-1840 AMGLGAT
+1840 
-1847 AGTANSVALGS
+1847 
-1858 GSVTATPVGTA
+1858 
-1869 STTINGTVY
+1869 
-1878 NFQGAT
+1878 
-1884 PVGTVSV
+1884 
-1891 GEGGAERTITNVAA
+1891 
-1905 GRISGTSTDAING
+1905 
-1918 SQLFATNAAITD
+1918 
-1930 VATTAGKG
+1930 
-1938 WNLSANG
+1938 
-1945 EATPQNIAPGGT
+1945 
-1957 ADFAN
+1957 
-1962 GSNTTATRT
+1962 
-1971 GNQIRVDVVADP
+1971 
-1983 TFNSVTTG
+1983 
-1991 NTKIDN
+1991 
-1997 GGLTIVG
+1997 
-2004 GPSVTTTGINAGG
+2004 
-2017 TQITNV
+2017 
-2023 APGVAGT
+2023 
-2030 DGVNVD
+2030 
-2036 QLNTTVTGSKTKYY
+2036 
-2050 SVNSAGGGNENNL
+2050 
-2063 GATGTDAI
+2063 
-2071 ASGKDATA
+2071 
-2079 AGNSSV
+2079 
-2085 AMGLG
+2085 
-2090 ATAGTANSV
+2090 
-2099 ALGAGS
+2099 
-2105 VTATAV
+2105 
-2111 GTPSATI
+2111 
-2118 NGKAYNF
+2118 
-2125 QGVTPVGTVS
+2125 
-2135 VGSGGAERTIT
+2135 
-2146 NVAAGRI
+2146 
-2153 SGTSTDAINGSQ
+2153 
-2165 LFATNAAITD
+2165 D

-2254 VTGIDA
+2254 VNGIDA

-2272 AGTDGVNVDQLT
+2272 AGTDGVNIDQLN

-2298 STGGGNETNN
+2298 STGGGNEAND
-2308 GATGTDAIASGKDAT
+2308 GATGTDAIASGKGAT
-2323 AAGNSSVAMGLG
+2323 AAGASSVAMGLG

-2343 VALGSGSVTATP
+2343 VALGAGSVTATP

-2361 TINGTV
+2361 TINGTT
-2367 YNFQGVAP
+2367 YNFQGIAP

-2380 VGSVGGERTITN
+2380 VGAGGAERTITN

-2565 NATAAGASAV
+2565 GATAAGASSVAMGLGATAGTANSVALGAGSVTATPVGTASTTINGTVYNFQGATPVGTVSVGAGGAERTITNVAAGRIAGNSTDAINGSQLFATNAAITDVATTAGKGWNLSANGEATPQNIAPGGTADFADGSNTTVTRTGNQIRVDVVADPTFNSMTTGNTKIDNSGLTIVGGPSVTTTGINAGGTQITNVAPGVAGTDGVNIDQLNTTVAGSKTKYYSVNSTGGGNEANDGATGADAIASGKNATAAGASSVAMGLGATAGTANSVALGSGSVTATPVGTASTTINGTVYNFQGVAPVGTVSVGSVGGERTITNVAAGRISGSSTDAINGSQLYATNQAIADVATTAGKGWNLSANGEATPQNIAPGGTADFADGSNTTVTRTGNQIKVDVVADPVFNSVTTGNTKIDNGGLTIVGGPSVTVTGIDAGSKVITNVAPGVAGTDGVNIDQLNTTVAGSKTKYYSVNSTGGGNEANDGATGADAIASGKNATAAGASAV

-2594 SSTAAAV
+2594 SSTATAV

-2832 GADAI
+2832 GTDAI

-2924 SFAVTPIKYFHANSS
+2924 SFVVTPIKYFHANSS

-2983 GQSATSHLADSIA
+2983 GQGATSHLADSIA
-2996 MGTGASAAGVQGM
+2996 MGTGASAAGVQGV

>member
-1 MATAIQWFFNGWMDP
+1 

-36 EVSHARGKRGGSHV
+36 EVSHARGKRAGSHV
-50 ALSAA
+50 ALSAP
-55 GGVIAARPAR
+55 GGVLAARPAR
-65 RLRAGLAAALMALGG
+65 RLRPRLATALIALSGIGWTSFAEAQVVDCSVAPYNAYAGTASCMGLSSKASGIGATALGSLAVSDVLGGLAVGYSAHSAGQNSISLG
-80 FGWAS
+80 FGAFSSAINSIYLGARTGPTTGALAGGAIGIGTDVTAS
-85 LAQAQTVTCSATPF
+85 GGNAIAVGSFALASGDLAT
-99 AFFNGTVM
+99 A
-107 CVGNQA
+107 VGA
-113 SATGP
+113 ASSATGLRSL
-118 GATAIGY
+118 ALGY
-125 KAQVDLDGGVALGY
+125 KATASGLDAVAQGNTATA
-139 LSHSAAQNAIA
+139 SAQNAVAVGFQSIANQLNSVYIGSRTAAGTGATGVGAIA
-150 IGSNALATTQY
+150 IGTDVTASNGNAT
-161 SIAIGLNA
+161 
-169 QAVGAGGAMALGQGS
+169 AVGFQSKATGASSVAVGPNAAASATSAMALGTGTV
-184 FASNINSVALGV
+184 AGNINTVALGA
-196 QSRAT
+196 SATAT

-221 LGVSSLASA
+221 LGVSSSAS
-230 GFAFAGGWGSQA
+230 GGRAFAGGWGVSA
-242 TATRSVALGNQARA
+242 
-256 TDLAATAVGNGALA
+256 
-270 QGNSSLALGAQAIA
+270 
-284 FGDSTVALG
+284 
-293 QGAGAGSTVANVGS
+293 
-307 LAAGVAAGTLV
+307 
-318 SGAQNTAIGGG
+318 SGA
-329 IASAMRGAGSGV
+329 
-341 SGARNIALGTGDG
+341 
-354 TVAYDATLDAAA
+354 DAAA
-366 GSLVSGNDNVAIG
+366 I
-379 TNAGIGVAGNATTS
+379 
-393 IGLNAN
+393 
-399 ASGNNTIALG
+399 
-409 TGARGG
+409 
-415 GLNAIAQGSSS
+415 
-426 NAGGQNGIAIGFQ
+426 
-439 SIASQINSINIG
+439 
-451 ARTAPGTGATAQG
+451 
-464 AIALGTDVDASQVRA
+464 
-479 IAMGIATRATGTDA
+479 
-493 FAAGTR
+493 GTR
-499 ANAAA
+499 ANAAGTSSAAFGNLSNASA
-504 DNATALGS
+504 DFSLAMGNQAVSAGVGSVAAGSGASAAADGAVAVGNNAAATLTRSTALGFGTSASGQNATAVG
-512 GGTTVATAVRASGSG
+512 A
-527 SLALGGNAT
+527 LA
-536 AGANAAGT
+536 
-544 NAIAVGG
+544 
-551 ESSATQTEAI
+551 
-561 AVGRLASALAANA
+561 LASAAQ
-574 IAVGS
+574 
-579 KARAD
+579 
-584 TAEAVA
+584 AVA
-590 IGNNATATGGRSV
+590 IGNSAKASALNAIAMGTNATADSADAVSIGNGSTATGGK
-603 SIGSGN
+603 
-609 VASGNGAVAIGD
+609 AVAI
-621 PNTAT
+621 
-626 GDGAIA
+626 
-632 SGKDNTATGNG
+632 
-643 AVAMGNTNKV
+643 
-653 GGGGQDVSV
+653 
-662 PGTAAQGAVGIGFQN
+662 
-677 TVVGQGSVAIGSTSQ
+677 
-692 ALAAGA
+692 
-698 VAFGDTA
+698 
-705 VAKNAGDV
+705 
-713 ALGSG
+713 
-718 SKTDTAVGTPST
+718 
-730 VIGGTTYLFAG
+730 
-741 TTPTSTVSVGAPGA
+741 
-755 ERTITNVAAGRISGS
+755 
-770 STDAINGSQL
+770 
-780 YATNQAI
+780 
-787 QAIAASTPTHYYSVN
+787 
-802 DGGTQQANYTNN
+802 
-814 GATGVNS
+814 
-821 LAAGVAASAAGTN
+821 
-834 ASAVGFEANASGT
+834 
-847 QSLAIGNGTEAS
+847 
-859 ASQSVA
+859 
-865 LGVGANAAGASGST
+865 
-879 AIGAGANAL
+879 
-888 ATNSVAVGVFSR
+888 
-900 ASGVTS
+900 
-906 TAIGPGANA
+906 
-915 AADKAV
+915 
-921 AVGQGSKALAAS
+921 
-933 AVAMG
+933 
-938 SAANASA
+938 
-945 VGAVA
+945 
-950 IGASSNAAAT
+950 
-960 NATAIGNGSQALA
+960 
-973 ASTLALGDSN
+973 
-983 TVAAAAGAGSIAA
+983 
-996 GSNSR
+996 
-1001 VLGGTGAVAMG
+1001 G

-1037 AQGKDNTATGNGA
+1037 ANGKDNTATGNGS

-1106 FGDTAVANNARD
+1106 FGDTAVANNAGD
-1118 VALGSGSVTAA
+1118 VALGSGSVTAT

-1139 GKAYNFQGVAPTS
+1139 GKLYNFQGIAPTS

-1196 ATTAGKGWNLS
+1196 AATAGKGWNLS

-1239 IRVDVSADPIF
+1239 IRVDVSADPVF

-1258 KIDNNGLAI
+1258 KIDNGGLTI

-1275 VGINAG
+1275 TGINAG

-1295 DGVNVDQLT
+1295 DGVNVDQLN

-1340 NATAA
+1340 NAAAA

-1461 IAPGGTADFANGS
+1461 IAPGGTADFADGS

-1486 VDVSAD
+1486 VDVVAD

-1561 VNSTGGGNEAND
+1561 VNSA
-1573 GATGADAIASGK
+1573 
-1585 GATAAGASSVAMGL
+1585 
-1599 GATAGTANSVALG
+1599 
-1612 SGSVT
+1612 
-1617 ATPVGTASTTINGT
+1617 
-1631 VYNFQ
+1631 
-1636 GATPVGTVS
+1636 
-1645 VGAGGAERTITNV
+1645 
-1658 AAGRISGTS
+1658 
-1667 TDAINGSQ
+1667 
-1675 LFATNAAI
+1675 
-1683 DDVATTAGKGW
+1683 
-1694 NLSANGEATP
+1694 
-1704 QNIAPGGTAD
+1704 
-1714 FANGSNTTVTRTGNQ
+1714 
-1729 IRVDVSADP
+1729 
-1738 IFNSVTT
+1738 
-1745 GNTKIDNNGL
+1745 
-1755 TIVGGPSVTTT
+1755 
-1766 GINAGGTQITN
+1766 
-1777 VAPGVAGTDG
+1777 
-1787 VNVDQ
+1787 
-1792 LNTTVAGS
+1792 
-1800 KTKYYSVNSTGG
+1800 GG

-1820 TGTDAIASGKDA
+1820 TGTDAIASGK
-1832 TAAGNSSV
+1832 N
-1840 AMGLGAT
+1840 
-1847 AGTANSVALGS
+1847 
-1858 GSVTATPVGTA
+1858 
-1869 STTINGTVY
+1869 
-1878 NFQGAT
+1878 
-1884 PVGTVSV
+1884 
-1891 GEGGAERTITNVAA
+1891 
-1905 GRISGTSTDAING
+1905 
-1918 SQLFATNAAITD
+1918 
-1930 VATTAGKG
+1930 
-1938 WNLSANG
+1938 
-1945 EATPQNIAPGGT
+1945 
-1957 ADFAN
+1957 
-1962 GSNTTATRT
+1962 
-1971 GNQIRVDVVADP
+1971 
-1983 TFNSVTTG
+1983 
-1991 NTKIDN
+1991 
-1997 GGLTIVG
+1997 
-2004 GPSVTTTGINAGG
+2004 
-2017 TQITNV
+2017 
-2023 APGVAGT
+2023 
-2030 DGVNVD
+2030 
-2036 QLNTTVTGSKTKYY
+2036 
-2050 SVNSAGGGNENNL
+2050 
-2063 GATGTDAI
+2063 
-2071 ASGKDATA
+2071 
-2079 AGNSSV
+2079 
-2085 AMGLG
+2085 
-2090 ATAGTANSV
+2090 
-2099 ALGAGS
+2099 
-2105 VTATAV
+2105 
-2111 GTPSATI
+2111 
-2118 NGKAYNF
+2118 
-2125 QGVTPVGTVS
+2125 
-2135 VGSGGAERTIT
+2135 
-2146 NVAAGRI
+2146 
-2153 SGTSTDAINGSQ
+2153 
-2165 LFATNAAITD
+2165 
-2175 VATTAGKGWNLSA
+2175 
-2188 NGEATPQNIAPG
+2188 
-2200 GTADFANGSNTTV
+2200 
-2213 TRTGNQI
+2213 
-2220 RVDVSADPIFNSVTT
+2220 
-2235 GNTKIDNAGL
+2235 
-2245 TIVGGPSVT
+2245 
-2254 VTGIDA
+2254 
-2260 GSKVITNVAPGV
+2260 
-2272 AGTDGVNVDQLT
+2272 
-2284 TTVAGSKTKYYSVN
+2284 
-2298 STGGGNETNN
+2298 
-2308 GATGTDAIASGKDAT
+2308 AT

-2505 GSKVITN
+2505 GGKVITN

-2575 AIGLGATAG
+2575 SIGLGATAG

-2663 EDLSTTVTTNKTKY
+2663 EDLSTTVTTNKTRY

-2983 GQSATSHLADSIA
+2983 GQGATSHLADSIA
-2996 MGTGASAAGVQGM
+2996 MGTGASAAGVQGV